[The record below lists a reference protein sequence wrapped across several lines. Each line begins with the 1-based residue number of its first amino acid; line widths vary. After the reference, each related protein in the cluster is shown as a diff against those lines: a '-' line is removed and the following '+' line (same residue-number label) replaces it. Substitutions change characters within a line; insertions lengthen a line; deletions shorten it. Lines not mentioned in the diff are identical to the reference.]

1 MHGSIET
8 SHWPKLINMR
18 HFRFLKTLPPN
29 GPFPSNSFSYFFQP
43 KKPLLILRV
52 KPLFFLFFTFLS
64 FLSPRSFFFSFL
76 FPFLPLGRLFTQMTG
91 NSIGWFSKNRLEVSK
106 EFCQSFKV
114 CHFKVVN
121 GVLGHLASMLLISQ
135 NLIAGFL
142 KTLPPNGPFA
152 SNSFFSAENN
162 L

>member
-52 KPLFFLFFTFLS
+52 KPLFFSLLHLSLLS
-64 FLSPRSFFFSFL
+64 FSSLFL

-106 EFCQSFKV
+106 EFCQSFKE
-114 CHFKVVN
+114 CHFKVAN

-152 SNSFFSAENN
+152 SNSFFSAKNN